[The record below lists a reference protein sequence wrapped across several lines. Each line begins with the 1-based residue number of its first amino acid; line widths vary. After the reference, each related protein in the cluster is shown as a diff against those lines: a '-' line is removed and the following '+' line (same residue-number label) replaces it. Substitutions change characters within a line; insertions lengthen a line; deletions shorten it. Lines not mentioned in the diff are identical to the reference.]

1 VISEGMVV
9 GGTVGTGDEMSVVAG
24 EGRAV
29 PAGAVGD
36 MVGPGI
42 VVSRGIGVVVGL
54 VVGVGVRNGAN
65 SGTGVWIRVGDGS
78 DVDVI
83 IFGLLGKAGFV
94 STGTAGV
101 SRGARSA
108 IMVSAAEVRTS
119 SWGVKTPAGGCSKAW
134 QEYSMRLYRSITS
147 PDRNI

>member
-1 VISEGMVV
+1 VTSEGMEVA
-9 GGTVGTGDEMSVVAG
+9 GTTGTGDGMSVVAG

-29 PAGAVGD
+29 SAGAVGD
-36 MVGPGI
+36 MVGP
-42 VVSRGIGVVVGL
+42 GVVVGL

-65 SGTGVWIRVGDGS
+65 SGTGVRVRVGDGS

-83 IFGLLGKAGFV
+83 IPGVFGKAVFV
-94 STGTAGV
+94 LSGTAGV

-134 QEYSMRLYRSITS
+134 QEYSMRLYRSIPS
-147 PDRNI
+147 PERNI